1 MRGGFLYISN
11 GRRSDGKRA
20 REDMTRISGITP
32 RSDITGVPA
41 VLVFLYLLCRQPG
54 DAGDGAGQSP
64 SKPLVARDDERGV
77 NVLGNTYFFAL
88 PIAPLFLGFVEAGAF
103 AAALGAGLVE
113 GLGAVLAAGFPEDP

>member
-1 MRGGFLYISN
+1 
-11 GRRSDGKRA
+11 
-20 REDMTRISGITP
+20 MTRISGITP

-41 VLVFLYLLCRQPG
+41 VLAFFCIFFTDWRFKRKFRPV
-54 DAGDGAGQSP
+54 P
-64 SKPLVARDDERGV
+64 SKPLVARGV
-77 NVLGNTYFFAL
+77 SGRENVLGNTYFFAL